1 MATIDYTIPGQFKGV
16 QIEPPMNAMARAMEL
31 RGLQE
36 ASNLNALRMQEQ
48 EMKMGEAQRLNQ
60 QRNALARIHADPKV
74 QVGSPEYL
82 TRVQQEAPDLYE
94 PVAARAL
101 QRAELEEKI
110 DARKTQNFDRKFKL
124 YQSVVPNIS
133 SEDGVYQYV
142 QAAYNDPDLKPILE
156 KIQPLEVALESNLS
170 AFQQN
175 PDDWRLRSSGVP
187 ADKLVELAMQKERAK
202 REETRL
208 ELEDARVQETQRH
221 QQRMEEISASGV
233 DRQQRQ
239 LEETRRH
246 NQAMEGL
253 DARRVNITAAAE
265 ARKAEQGETPLSNK
279 EIQKREAVR
288 PQATSAIKGI
298 EAKSESFINDLKALR
313 DHPGLSQITGL
324 IAGRA
329 PAITKEGRAAQA
341 LYDKI
346 LAKGG
351 FEMLQQMREASKT
364 GGALG
369 NVSNQEGKQLQASFA
384 AIDRRQDA
392 ADVKKALDTAISDV
406 EGARARSR
414 EAFSETYSYR
424 EQRGEGGGAEAP
436 KLSPVDKQAL
446 DWANSNP
453 KDPRAAQ
460 IKQRLGVK

>member
-1 MATIDYTIPGQFKGV
+1 MAQIDPSIALSVRPV
-16 QIEPPMNAMARAMEL
+16 QIESPINQMAALSQLQSAQQQQQMNAL
-31 RGLQE
+31 KLQE
-36 ASNLNALRMQEQ
+36 YQRGEQ
-48 EMKMGEAQRLNQ
+48 E
-60 QRNALARIHADPKV
+60 RNALARIHADPKV
-74 QVGSPEYL
+74 QIGSPEYL
-82 TRVQQEAPDLYE
+82 TRVAQEAPGMYE
-94 PVAARAL
+94 SVAARAQ

-110 DARKTQNFDRKFKL
+110 EGRKYQNFDRKFKMF
-124 YQSVVPNIS
+124 QSIVPNIS
-133 SEDGVYQYV
+133 SGAGVYQYL
-142 QAAYNDPDLKPILE
+142 QAAYSDPDLKPILE
-156 KIQPLEVALESNLS
+156 KIQPLEAALESNLA
-170 AFQQN
+170 AFEQN
-175 PDDWRLRSSGVP
+175 PDDWRLRSSGVAP
-187 ADKLVELAMQKERAK
+187 DKLVELALQKERAK
-202 REETRL
+202 REEARL
-208 ELEDARVQETQRH
+208 DLEDARVRETQRH
-221 QQRMEEISASGV
+221 QETMEAISKSGV

-239 LEETRRH
+239 LEEMARH
-246 NQAMEGL
+246 NKVMEGI
-253 DARRVNITAAAE
+253 DARRVNISAAAE
-265 ARKAEQGETPLSNK
+265 ERKATQGEATLSTK
-279 EIQKREAVR
+279 DIQKREAAY
-288 PQATSAIKGI
+288 PQANAAIKGI

-406 EGARARSR
+406 EGARVRSR

-424 EQRGEGGGAEAP
+424 EQPSAAPAPAAP
-436 KLSPVDKQAL
+436 K
-446 DWANSNP
+446 P
-453 KDPRAAQ
+453 KSDIRSKADA
-460 IKQRLGVK
+460 ILGK

>member
-1 MATIDYTIPGQFKGV
+1 MAQVDPNIAMGFRPV
-16 QIEPPMNAMARAMEL
+16 QIESPVNQMRALAEL
-31 RGLQE
+31 QGAQQQQQM
-36 ASNLNALRMQEQ
+36 NALRMQEL
-48 EMKMGEAQRLNQ
+48 QRGTE
-60 QRNALARIHADPKV
+60 QRNALARIHADPNVKI
-74 QVGSPEYL
+74 GSAEYL
-82 TRVQQEAPDLYE
+82 NRVAAEAPDLYE
-94 PVAARAL
+94 PVAARAQ
-101 QRAELEEKI
+101 QRAELEEKVEE
-110 DARKTQNFDRKFKL
+110 RKYKNFDRKFKF
-124 YQSVVPNIS
+124 YQSIVPNINS
-133 SEDGVYQYV
+133 GEGVYQYI
-142 QAAYNDPDLKPILE
+142 QAAYNDPDLKPVLE
-156 KIQPLEVALESNLS
+156 KIQPLEAALESNLN

-187 ADKLVELAMQKERAK
+187 ADKLVELALQKSRAQ
-202 REETRL
+202 REEARL
-208 ELEDARVQETQRH
+208 DLESQRVEETQRH
-221 QQRMEEISASGV
+221 QQAMETISKSGV

-239 LEETRRH
+239 LEETQRH
-246 NQAMEGL
+246 NRAMEGL

-265 ARKAEQGETPLSNK
+265 ARKAEQGESPLSLK
-279 EIQKREAVR
+279 DKQKREAAY
-288 PQATSAIKGI
+288 PQANAAIQGI
-298 EAKSESFINDLKALR
+298 EAKAESFVNDLKALR
-313 DHPGLSQITGL
+313 DHPGLPQITGIL
-324 IAGRA
+324 AGRVSGL
-329 PAITKEGRAAQA
+329 TKEGRAAQA

-392 ADVKKALDTAISDV
+392 EDVKKALETAISDV
-406 EGARARSR
+406 EGAKARSR

-424 EQRGEGGGAEAP
+424 EQRDEGKGADTS

>member
-1 MATIDYTIPGQFKGV
+1 MAQIDSNIALSVRPL
-16 QIEPPMNAMARAMEL
+16 QIESPVNQMRAMTEL
-31 RGLQE
+31 QS
-36 ASNLNALRMQEQ
+36 AQQQQQMNALRMQE
-48 EMKMGEAQRLNQ
+48 AQRGSE
-60 QRNALARIHADPKV
+60 QRNALARIHADPTV
-74 QVGSPEYL
+74 EIGSEGYFK
-82 TRVQQEAPDLYE
+82 RVAAEAPDLFEGVATRAIQRDTLEAQREERTQRKEEREQRLNKEQLDTAISDIASFDTLADIQADIQRKVGEGKLKPEYAE
-94 PVAARAL
+94 RIVSGLPVNDAEVPAWQMRTLRSLLSAKDRL
-101 QRAELEEKI
+101 TEQREEKRI
-110 DARKTQNFDRKFKL
+110 GNEGK
-124 YQSVVPNIS
+124 
-133 SEDGVYQYV
+133 
-142 QAAYNDPDLKPILE
+142 
-156 KIQPLEVALESNLS
+156 
-170 AFQQN
+170 
-175 PDDWRLRSSGVP
+175 RL
-187 ADKLVELAMQKERAK
+187 Q
-202 REETRL
+202 
-208 ELEDARVQETQRH
+208 LEDDRVRETQRH

-239 LEETRRH
+239 LEETQRH
-246 NQAMEGL
+246 NKAMEGL
-253 DARRVNITAAAE
+253 DARRVGISAAAE
-265 ARKAEQGETPLSNK
+265 ARKAEQGESTLSIK
-279 EIQKREAVR
+279 DKQKREAAY
-288 PQATSAIKGI
+288 PQANAAIKGI
-298 EAKSESFINDLKALR
+298 EAKSESFITDLKALR

-329 PAITKEGRAAQA
+329 PAVTKEGRAAQA

-392 ADVKKALDTAISDV
+392 ADVKKALETAISDV

>member
-1 MATIDYTIPGQFKGV
+1 MAQVDPSIAMGFRPV
-16 QIEPPMNAMARAMEL
+16 QIESPVNQMRALAEL
-31 RGLQE
+31 QGAQQQQQM
-36 ASNLNALRMQEQ
+36 NALRMQEL
-48 EMKMGEAQRLNQ
+48 QRGTE
-60 QRNALARIHADPKV
+60 QRNALARIHADPNVKI
-74 QVGSPEYL
+74 GSAEYL
-82 TRVQQEAPDLYE
+82 NRVAAEAPDLYE
-94 PVAARAL
+94 PVAARAQ
-101 QRAELEEKI
+101 QRAELEEKVEE
-110 DARKTQNFDRKFKL
+110 RKYKNFDRKFKF
-124 YQSVVPNIS
+124 YQSIVPNITS
-133 SEDGVYQYV
+133 GEGVYQYI
-142 QAAYNDPDLKPILE
+142 QSAYNDPDLKPVLE
-156 KIQPLEVALESNLS
+156 KIQPLEAALESNLN

-202 REETRL
+202 REEARL

-253 DARRVNITAAAE
+253 DARRVSISAAAE
-265 ARKAEQGETPLSNK
+265 ERKATQGETPLSNK
-279 EIQKREAVR
+279 DIQKREAAY
-288 PQATSAIKGI
+288 PQATSAIKGF
-298 EAKSESFINDLKALR
+298 EAKSDSFINDLKALR

-329 PAITKEGRAAQA
+329 PAVTKEGRAAQA

-351 FEMLQQMREASKT
+351 FEALQQMREASKT

-392 ADVKKALDTAISDV
+392 EDVKKALDTAISDV
-406 EGARARSR
+406 EGARVRMR
-414 EAFSETYSYR
+414 EAYNDTYSYR
-424 EQRGEGGGAEAP
+424 EQRGGGAPAPAAP
-436 KLSPVDKQAL
+436 KPPAIGTVQEGYRFKGG
-446 DWANSNP
+446 NP
-453 KDPRAAQ
+453 ADQKNWE
-460 IKQRLGVK
+460 KVK

>member
-1 MATIDYTIPGQFKGV
+1 MAQVDPSIAMGFRPV
-16 QIEPPMNAMARAMEL
+16 QIESPVNQMRALAEL
-31 RGLQE
+31 QGAQQQQQM
-36 ASNLNALRMQEQ
+36 NALRMQEL
-48 EMKMGEAQRLNQ
+48 QRGTE
-60 QRNALARIHADPKV
+60 QRNALARIHADPNVKI
-74 QVGSPEYL
+74 GSAEYL
-82 TRVQQEAPDLYE
+82 NRVAAEAPDLYE
-94 PVAARAL
+94 PVAARAQ
-101 QRAELEEKI
+101 QRAELEEKVEE
-110 DARKTQNFDRKFKL
+110 RKYKNFDRKFKF
-124 YQSVVPNIS
+124 YQSIVPNINS
-133 SEDGVYQYV
+133 GEGVYQYI
-142 QAAYNDPDLKPILE
+142 QAAYNDPDLKPVLE
-156 KIQPLEVALESNLS
+156 KIQPLEAALESNLN

-187 ADKLVELAMQKERAK
+187 ADKLVELALQKERAK
-202 REETRL
+202 REEARL
-208 ELEDARVQETQRH
+208 DLEDARVRETQRH
-221 QQRMEEISASGV
+221 QQTMEAISTRGA
-233 DRQQRQ
+233 DRAQLQ

-246 NQAMEGL
+246 NQAMERL
-253 DARRVNITAAAE
+253 DAQRVGISAAAE

-279 EIQKREAVR
+279 EIQKRESVR
-288 PQATSAIKGI
+288 PQATAAIKGI

-313 DHPGLSQITGL
+313 DHPGLSQITGIL
-324 IAGRA
+324 AGRVSGL
-329 PAITKEGRAAQA
+329 TKEGRAAQA

-392 ADVKKALDTAISDV
+392 EDVKKALDTAISDV

-414 EAFSETYSYR
+414 EAFNETYSYR
-424 EQRGEGGGAEAP
+424 EQRDEGKGADTS

-446 DWANSNP
+446 DWANANP

>member
-1 MATIDYTIPGQFKGV
+1 MAQIDTSIPMGFRPI
-16 QIEPPMNAMARAMEL
+16 QIESPVNQMAALSQLQGLQQQQQMNAL
-31 RGLQE
+31 K
-36 ASNLNALRMQEQ
+36 MQ
-48 EMKMGEAQRLNQ
+48 EAQRGTE
-60 QRNALARIHADPKV
+60 QRNALARIHADPNV
-74 QVGSPEYL
+74 EIGSEGYFK
-82 TRVQQEAPDLYE
+82 RVAAEAPDLFE
-94 PVAARAL
+94 GVASRAI
-101 QRAELEEKI
+101 QRETLEAQREERVQRREEREQKLNKEQLDTAIADIASFNTLEDIQTDIQRKVAEGKLKPEYAERIVSGLPADDAEVPAWQMRTLRSLLSAKDRLTEQREEK
-110 DARKTQNFDRKFKL
+110 RVSNEERR
-124 YQSVVPNIS
+124 
-133 SEDGVYQYV
+133 
-142 QAAYNDPDLKPILE
+142 LK
-156 KIQPLEVALESNLS
+156 
-170 AFQQN
+170 
-175 PDDWRLRSSGVP
+175 
-187 ADKLVELAMQKERAK
+187 
-202 REETRL
+202 
-208 ELEDARVQETQRH
+208 LEDDRVRETQRH
-221 QQRMEEISASGV
+221 QKAMEDISASGV

-246 NQAMEGL
+246 NQAMERL
-253 DARRVNITAAAE
+253 DAQRVGISAAAE
-265 ARKAEQGETPLSNK
+265 ARKAEQGESPLSPK
-279 EIQKREAVR
+279 DKQKREAAY
-288 PQATSAIKGI
+288 PQANAAIKGI

-424 EQRGEGGGAEAP
+424 EQRGEPAMPAPTPAAP
-436 KLSPVDKQAL
+436 KPPAVGTVQDGYRFKGG
-446 DWANSNP
+446 NP
-453 KDPRAAQ
+453 ADQKNWE
-460 IKQRLGVK
+460 KVK

>member
-1 MATIDYTIPGQFKGV
+1 MAQIDTNIAMGFRPI
-16 QIEPPMNAMARAMEL
+16 QIESPVNQMAALSQLQGLQQQQQMNAL
-31 RGLQE
+31 K
-36 ASNLNALRMQEQ
+36 MQEY
-48 EMKMGEAQRLNQ
+48 QRGTE
-60 QRNALARIHADPKV
+60 QRNALARIHADPNV
-74 QVGSPEYL
+74 EIGSENYFK
-82 TRVQQEAPDLYE
+82 RVAAEAPDLFE
-94 PVAARAL
+94 GVASRAI
-101 QRAELEEKI
+101 QRETLEAQREERVQRREEREQKLNKEQLDTAIADIASFNTLEDIQTDIQRKVIEGKLKTEYADRIISGLPANDAEVPAWQMRTLRSLLSAKDRLTEQREEK
-110 DARKTQNFDRKFKL
+110 RVSNEERR
-124 YQSVVPNIS
+124 
-133 SEDGVYQYV
+133 
-142 QAAYNDPDLKPILE
+142 LK
-156 KIQPLEVALESNLS
+156 
-170 AFQQN
+170 
-175 PDDWRLRSSGVP
+175 
-187 ADKLVELAMQKERAK
+187 
-202 REETRL
+202 
-208 ELEDARVQETQRH
+208 LEDDRVRETQRH
-221 QQRMEEISASGV
+221 QKAMEDISASGV

-246 NQAMEGL
+246 NQAMERL
-253 DARRVNITAAAE
+253 DAQRVGISAAAE

-279 EIQKREAVR
+279 EIQKRESVR
-288 PQATSAIKGI
+288 PQATAAIKGI

-313 DHPGLSQITGL
+313 DHPGLSQITGIL
-324 IAGRA
+324 AGRVSGL
-329 PAITKEGRAAQA
+329 TKEGRAAQA

-414 EAFSETYSYR
+414 EAFNETYSYR
-424 EQRGEGGGAEAP
+424 EQQDGGRGADTS

-446 DWANSNP
+446 DWANANP